1 MAIQS
6 SLSVVLSAELQAN
19 ASVNNCEISA
29 QLSSGYWTRR
39 WSLPC
44 NHPAAQTHLAVVQ
57 HRALARRDGPLR
69 LGKVQRKA
77 VFRRGQRTSG
87 VLLAVARF
95 GGVPA
100 RRGRVAG
107 APAGVL
113 RAELVRQQPR
123 VVVALH
129 HAQDVFFHLFAR
141 DKPRRVLAAAALRAF
156 FFDAANAQ
164 PLALAQ
170 RVKAQAD
177 MLAEFAPALV
187 LNRSG
192 RVGDVAV

>member
-6 SLSVVLSAELQAN
+6 SLSVVLSAGLQAN

-107 APAGVL
+107 APASVLAAGVTVAKGGRGL
-113 RAELVRQQPR
+113 APRAGCFSPP
-123 VVVALH
+123 
-129 HAQDVFFHLFAR
+129 LFAR
-141 DKPRRVLAAAALRAF
+141 QTTACARRRRAVRLF
-156 FFDAANAQ
+156 
-164 PLALAQ
+164 L
-170 RVKAQAD
+170 
-177 MLAEFAPALV
+177 
-187 LNRSG
+187 
-192 RVGDVAV
+192 